1 MNAECGLRNKKQS
14 AECREQSVK
23 ENNPM
28 PYAPCA
34 MRLLIVLALLLAG
47 CHERSRATQ
56 PFDPN
61 IEGLELVEW
70 IHGDAATKAINKL
83 HGMPIDAVSAY
94 IAKYKGP
101 QETATIWVSEAA
113 SEALAKEQI
122 TIMLQKM
129 KDNTRSPF
137 SHYRDLCIRGS
148 KVIAFDGMR
157 QTHYVFRDKQWV
169 YWISADEKRIDKI
182 FRHVLAH

>member
-1 MNAECGLRNKKQS
+1 MLKSFHRNLQLLFVLGL
-14 AECREQSVK
+14 V
-23 ENNPM
+23 
-28 PYAPCA
+28 
-34 MRLLIVLALLLAG
+34 LAG

-70 IHGDAATKAINKL
+70 ISGDEAIKAVNKL
-83 HGMPIDAVSAY
+83 HGMPIDAVTAF

-101 QETATIWVSEAA
+101 QEMATIWVSEAA
-113 SEALAKEQI
+113 SKELAKEQI

-129 KDNTRSPF
+129 KDNRRSPF
-137 SHYRDLCIRGS
+137 SHYRDLYIRGL

-157 QTHYVFRDKQWV
+157 QTHYVFGNNTWV
-169 YWISADEKRIDKI
+169 YWISADPERIDKI
-182 FRHVLAH
+182 LGHVLAH